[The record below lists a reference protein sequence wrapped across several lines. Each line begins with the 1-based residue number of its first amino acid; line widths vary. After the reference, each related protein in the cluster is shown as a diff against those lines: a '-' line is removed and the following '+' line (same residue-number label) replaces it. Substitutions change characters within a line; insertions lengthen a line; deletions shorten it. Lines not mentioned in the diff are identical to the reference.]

1 MIMAKYSVET
11 TTIGE
16 IVNTPELVEIAERLQ
31 PGILKTPGLS
41 LALKMTLPQAAKFV
55 PNVLTPELLEKVEE
69 EFAKLG

>member
-1 MIMAKYSVET
+1 LI
-11 TTIGE
+11 
-16 IVNTPELVEIAERLQ
+16 LVLISEHLCGKVKTRQPQLVLGSNI